1 MSEHD
6 RLKRLVAEEEGDD
19 AEETLEA
26 RLTELNDLDDEASVG
41 LDEDLRTLSAL
52 ANRTR
57 YHIVRVLV
65 QADAD
70 ELTVGELDAILE
82 VSQSAVSHALAEL
95 LDADLVER
103 RSEGTWR
110 YYTASDRARELVETL
125 EATRD

>member
-1 MSEHD
+1 MSEYD

-19 AEETLEA
+19 AEEALEA
-26 RLTELNDLDDEASVG
+26 RLTELDDLDDAASVG
-41 LDEDLRTLSAL
+41 LDADLRALSAL

-95 LDADLVER
+95 LDAGLVER

-110 YYTASDRARELVETL
+110 YYTATDRARELVQTL